1 MSKFQIEVAVR
12 HGVLFLGDRDAD
24 GDVPEDTSAI
34 VTATDDCICFW
45 VQSEVDGDAVVIVS
59 DADCDL
65 GGSEC
70 FNGTLRTPSGVM
82 AVSTSACFPI

>member
-12 HGVLFLGDRDAD
+12 HGVLCLGDRDAD

-59 DADCDL
+59 DADCDI

-70 FNGTLRTPSGVM
+70 FTAPCARPAG
-82 AVSTSACFPI
+82 